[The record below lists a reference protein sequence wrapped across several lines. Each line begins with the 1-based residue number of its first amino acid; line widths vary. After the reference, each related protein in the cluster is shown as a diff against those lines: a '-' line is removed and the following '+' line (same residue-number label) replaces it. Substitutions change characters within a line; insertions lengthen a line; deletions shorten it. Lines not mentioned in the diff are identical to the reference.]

1 MTVTNTRT
9 KNFFPLLPFVA
20 SSIKLFLF
28 ITSYLSGIFY
38 NKTLHY
44 LPHPSELTVSE
55 PECGI
60 FGMALTLGS
69 MLTFCVCILRYVQI
83 NNVYPR
89 KYRKLNI
96 FSLSIGVLMVTATMV
111 SVVYP
116 VDGEWSEVHLPVTCV
131 FYVSAAFYMTT
142 QTHISKNT
150 EPFYN
155 KCVCGVRIT
164 CSTLSMCTPIVYT
177 LSRLLIA
184 TDKRWYGIPAACE
197 WFMHLLLIVF
207 IYTFCA
213 DFNKVKIRSYIYD
226 ENVSQTGSFRNG
238 TNYVD
243 CLRSQARARRKMS
256 EGQSHIKYHINSIF
270 FAELNFAG

>member
-1 MTVTNTRT
+1 MTSATNTRT

-20 SSIKLFLF
+20 SSIKLFLL

-55 PECGI
+55 PERGI

-69 MLTFCVCILRYVQI
+69 MLTFCVCTLRYVQI

-89 KYRKLNI
+89 KYRTLNMI
-96 FSLSIGVLMVTATMV
+96 SLSLGVLMVTATMA
-111 SVVYP
+111 SIVYP
-116 VDGEWSEVHLPVTCV
+116 VDGTWSVVHLPAICV
-131 FYVSAAFYMTT
+131 FYISAALYMTT
-142 QTHISKNT
+142 QTHISQNT

-155 KCVCGVRIT
+155 KCVCGVRIA
-164 CSTLSMCTPIVYT
+164 CSVLSMCIPIVYT
-177 LSRLLIA
+177 LSRLLIT
-184 TDKRWYGIPAACE
+184 TDRRWYGIPAACE
-197 WFMHLLLIVF
+197 WFMHLLLIVY

-226 ENVSQTGSFRNG
+226 ETISQTGSFRNG

-243 CLRSQARARRKMS
+243 YLRSQARARRKVS
-256 EGQSHIKYHINSIF
+256 EGQSHIKYHVNTQ
-270 FAELNFAG
+270 L